1 MTLDEAI
8 QHAKFQAAAL
18 GCNECGKE
26 HEQLSKWL
34 EELKEYP
41 GKQFAALCIRE
52 CHINKDK
59 LDIYHKAF
67 SEVKEKHPEYEWIL

>member
-1 MTLDEAI
+1 MKVVDHIKKETSW
-8 QHAKFQAAAL
+8 
-18 GCNECGKE
+18 NEFICSLTK
-26 HEQLSKWL
+26 